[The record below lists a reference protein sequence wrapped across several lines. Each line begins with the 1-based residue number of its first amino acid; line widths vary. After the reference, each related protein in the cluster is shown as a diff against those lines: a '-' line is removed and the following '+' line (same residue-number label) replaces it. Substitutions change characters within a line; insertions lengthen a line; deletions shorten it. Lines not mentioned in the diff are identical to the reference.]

1 LDFCPE
7 KEQTSYNPNM
17 ASIEY
22 FPAPAICNVK
32 QQKASHNT
40 EVFVK
45 DFHAVDFIR
54 TRHCPI
60 VMGNERSSQRV

>member
-1 LDFCPE
+1 
-7 KEQTSYNPNM
+7 M